1 VSLYRIEFAP
11 ASIKQLESLP
21 RKVQVR
27 IAAKINDLSSDLR
40 PPGCAKLRDSE
51 DIYRIRVSDYPVL
64 YQVKDGVLLVLV
76 VKVGKRERIYK
87 G

>member
-51 DIYRIRVSDYPVL
+51 DIYRIRIGNCRVL
-64 YQVKDGVLLVLV
+64 YQVKDEVLLVFV
-76 VKVGKRERIYK
+76 VKIGERGEIYRR
-87 G
+87 